1 MMKKKKKKL
10 DDIFDDSH
18 FSGSEVSSLFF
29 REDAIKRHESES
41 ASIGKDSGVAD
52 RSDITESEAKDQS
65 VSIDTISSIKP
76 KRKKRIKLMPDDV
89 DESELSE
96 IFGQDEPVL
105 GGISSDD
112 CEQEVSEKAC
122 EGDLSS
128 DEKVT
133 EDDIEVQEGSESGSG
148 DVGEGEGEAESGDVG
163 EVEAEVETENC
174 DAVENEIEAEDG
186 GEVICDI
193 EGEGKDDDEETSD
206 EEMIIEEPTEEAEP
220 QEELSEGEKL
230 EESFDIG
237 EGGAVFE
244 EEASDGEVLSKEGS
258 EVKDPENIDMD
269 DIDDPDELAMMIAKA
284 ILSDDGE
291 DQNQESDD
299 SPSGGTDVGDDIKAS
314 EGNAMSNAESST
326 AAIEEALDL
335 KDTEKSEK
343 VKKARNIRQKR
354 ASKGV
359 AAIKNDGGEGSRKKL
374 SSDKKVFVMG
384 DPNIPIDSNL
394 PHRFFRRIAGR
405 RRSMIF
411 VCVCYTLFLSLLV
424 VMLSVGTSKLL
435 AIYDSADPDRVIE
448 ECIDYIS
455 GSRLYNDVVLG
466 VGKYRTEYES
476 EKDASGK
483 ALDKIYSSSDKNY
496 MRVSH
501 GEDYASYDIYSDDV
515 KIYNVLLGKKAETSS
530 MIGISFWE
538 VREISFYDDCL
549 DEYKKSFL
557 ISAPADAV
565 VCLNGIELS
574 REMII
579 DENYKFFIGSVWESE
594 IPSEARCVLYSVSGI
609 FGDPTFTATH
619 GSEELEI
626 YTDDGGTVHAKYPKD
641 WVKDYTVFVPK
652 GASLYVNGIL
662 ATKIDS
668 VGNAPATP
676 FESEVEGMTDVYVI
690 EGLFNDPIL
699 NAYYD
704 GISLGESIR
713 SGDDFSFA
721 FSDVIYNKAE
731 ISVPKG
737 AVVKVNGVLLTSEN
751 STVAA
756 IPFSEWSKEKM
767 AIGSSMPSE
776 LRAFGF
782 KMPEFEKYT
791 VSMLY
796 GTPTVEVS
804 YDGTVYEAYATA
816 TDGKLSTFKYDKVS
830 SSPSLILGL
839 YIKNFAKTY
848 VKYISEGC
856 YGMRDDVEMR
866 KNFYTNWINYLSYIL
881 PDTLC
886 YDSALES
893 YSDVEY
899 RPNSPVASENYT
911 IKDLIKYSDDIYTC
925 KVVCNIKAVGS
936 DVEETYELDLTI
948 VVSGGQYKIWM
959 HDTIS

>member
-41 ASIGKDSGVAD
+41 ANIGKNSGVAD
-52 RSDITESEAKDQS
+52 RSDVTESEAKDLS
-65 VSIDTISSIKP
+65 VSIDSIKP

-105 GGISSDD
+105 SDISSDD
-112 CEQEVSEKAC
+112 GCEQEVSEKAY
-122 EGDLSS
+122 EGDFSS
-128 DEKVT
+128 DEKVA
-133 EDDIEVQEGSESGSG
+133 EDDLKVHESDESK
-148 DVGEGEGEAESGDVG
+148 SGDVG
-163 EVEAEVETENC
+163 EVEVEVENEDC
-174 DAVENEIEAEDG
+174 DAVENEIEVEDG

-193 EGEGKDDDEETSD
+193 EDEGEDEEASD
-206 EEMIIEEPTEEAEP
+206 EGMIIENPTEETEP
-220 QEELSEGEKL
+220 QEDPSENENA
-230 EESFDIG
+230 EEIFDIG
-237 EGGAVFE
+237 EGGDIFE
-244 EEASDGEVLSKEGS
+244 EEASDDENLSKEES
-258 EVKDPENIDMD
+258 EGKDPEDIDMD
-269 DIDDPDELAMMIAKA
+269 GIDAPDELAMMIAKA
-284 ILSDDGE
+284 ILSDEGE
-291 DQNQESDD
+291 DKNQESDA
-299 SPSGGTDVGDDIKAS
+299 SASGGTDVGDDIKAS
-314 EGNAMSNAESST
+314 ENNAMSNAESST
-326 AAIEEALDL
+326 AVAEETLDL
-335 KDTEKSEK
+335 KGIEKSENI
-343 VKKARNIRQKR
+343 KKAHNIRQKR
-354 ASKGV
+354 TSKEV
-359 AAIKNDGGEGSRKKL
+359 IKTDDSDGSRKKL

-394 PHRFFRRIAGR
+394 PHRFFRRVAGR

-435 AIYDSADPDRVIE
+435 AIYDSADPDRLIE

-483 ALDKIYSSSDKNY
+483 VLDEIYSSSDKNY
-496 MRVSH
+496 LRVSH
-501 GEDYASYDIYSDDV
+501 GEDYASYDIYSGDV

-530 MIGISFWE
+530 VIGISFWE

-565 VCLNGIELS
+565 VSLNGIELS

-579 DENYKFFIGSVWESE
+579 DDNYKFFIGSVWESE

-676 FESEVEGMTDVYVI
+676 FEGEVEGMTDVYVI
-690 EGLFNDPIL
+690 EGLFNDPVL

-704 GISLGESIR
+704 GISLGGAIR
-713 SGDDFSFA
+713 SGDEFSFA
-721 FSDVIYNKAE
+721 FSDIIYNKAE

-899 RPNSPVASENYT
+899 RPNNPVASENYT

>member
-18 FSGSEVSSLFF
+18 FLGSEVSSLFF

-41 ASIGKDSGVAD
+41 TSIGKDSGVAD
-52 RSDITESEAKDQS
+52 RSDVTESESKDLS
-65 VSIDTISSIKP
+65 VKP

-105 GGISSDD
+105 SDISSDD
-112 CEQEVSEKAC
+112 GCEQEVSEKAYD
-122 EGDLSS
+122 GDFSS
-128 DEKVT
+128 DEKVA
-133 EDDIEVQEGSESGSG
+133 EDDVEVQESDESK
-148 DVGEGEGEAESGDVG
+148 SGDVG
-163 EVEAEVETENC
+163 EVEVENEDC
-174 DAVENEIEAEDG
+174 DAVENEIEVEDG

-193 EGEGKDDDEETSD
+193 EGEDKDENEDTSD
-206 EEMIIEEPTEEAEP
+206 EGMIIEEPTKEAEP
-220 QEELSEGEKL
+220 QEEPSESEKT
-230 EESFDIG
+230 EDIFDIG
-237 EGGAVFE
+237 EVEAVFE
-244 EEASDGEVLSKEGS
+244 EKASDGEDLSKEES
-258 EVKDPENIDMD
+258 EGKDPEDIDMD
-269 DIDDPDELAMMIAKA
+269 GIDDPDELAMMIAKA
-284 ILSDDGE
+284 ILSDEGE
-291 DQNQESDD
+291 DQNQESNT
-299 SPSGGTDVGDDIKAS
+299 SASGGTDVGGDIKAS
-314 EGNAMSNAESST
+314 ENNAMSNAESST
-326 AAIEEALDL
+326 AVAEEALDL
-335 KDTEKSEK
+335 KGIEKSEN
-343 VKKARNIRQKR
+343 VKKAHNIRQKQT
-354 ASKGV
+354 SKEV
-359 AAIKNDGGEGSRKKL
+359 IKADDSDGSRKKL

-394 PHRFFRRIAGR
+394 PHRFFRRVAGR

-483 ALDKIYSSSDKNY
+483 VLDEIYSSSDKNY
-496 MRVSH
+496 LRVSH
-501 GEDYASYDIYSDDV
+501 GEDYASYDIYSGDV

-530 MIGISFWE
+530 VIGISFWE

-565 VCLNGIELS
+565 VSLNGIELS
-574 REMII
+574 KEMII

-676 FESEVEGMTDVYVI
+676 FEGEVEGMTDVYVI
-690 EGLFNDPIL
+690 EGLFNDPAL

-704 GISLGESIR
+704 GISLGGAIR

-804 YDGTVYEAYATA
+804 YDETVYEAYATA

-899 RPNSPVASENYT
+899 RPNNPVASENYT

>member
-18 FSGSEVSSLFF
+18 FLGSEVSSLFF

-41 ASIGKDSGVAD
+41 TSIGKDSGVAD
-52 RSDITESEAKDQS
+52 RSDVTESESKDLS
-65 VSIDTISSIKP
+65 VKP

-105 GGISSDD
+105 SDISSDD
-112 CEQEVSEKAC
+112 GCEQEVSEKAYD
-122 EGDLSS
+122 GDFSS
-128 DEKVT
+128 DEKVA
-133 EDDIEVQEGSESGSG
+133 EDDVEVQESDESK
-148 DVGEGEGEAESGDVG
+148 SGDVG
-163 EVEAEVETENC
+163 EVEVEVENEDC
-174 DAVENEIEAEDG
+174 DAVENEIEVEDG

-193 EGEGKDDDEETSD
+193 EGEDKDENEDTSD
-206 EEMIIEEPTEEAEP
+206 EGMIIEEPTKEAEP
-220 QEELSEGEKL
+220 QEEPSESEKT
-230 EESFDIG
+230 EDIFDIG
-237 EGGAVFE
+237 EVEAVFE
-244 EEASDGEVLSKEGS
+244 EKASDGEDLSKEES
-258 EVKDPENIDMD
+258 EGKDPEDIDMD
-269 DIDDPDELAMMIAKA
+269 GIDDPDELAMMIAKA
-284 ILSDDGE
+284 ILSDEGE
-291 DQNQESDD
+291 DQNQESNT
-299 SPSGGTDVGDDIKAS
+299 SASGGTDVGGDIKAS
-314 EGNAMSNAESST
+314 ENNAMSNAESST
-326 AAIEEALDL
+326 AVAEEALDL
-335 KDTEKSEK
+335 KGIEKSEN
-343 VKKARNIRQKR
+343 VKKAHNIRQKQT
-354 ASKGV
+354 SKEV
-359 AAIKNDGGEGSRKKL
+359 IKADDSDGSRKKL

-394 PHRFFRRIAGR
+394 PHRFFRRVAGR

-476 EKDASGK
+476 EKDASEK
-483 ALDKIYSSSDKNY
+483 VLDEIYSSSDKNY
-496 MRVSH
+496 LRVSH
-501 GEDYASYDIYSDDV
+501 GEDYASYDIYSGDV

-530 MIGISFWE
+530 VIGISFWE

-565 VCLNGIELS
+565 VSLNGIELS
-574 REMII
+574 KEMII

-676 FESEVEGMTDVYVI
+676 FEGEVEGMTDVYVI
-690 EGLFNDPIL
+690 EGLFNDPAL

-704 GISLGESIR
+704 GISLGGAIR

-804 YDGTVYEAYATA
+804 YDETVYEAYATA

-899 RPNSPVASENYT
+899 RPNNPVASENYT

>member
-18 FSGSEVSSLFF
+18 FLGSEVSSLFF

-41 ASIGKDSGVAD
+41 TSIGKDSGVAD
-52 RSDITESEAKDQS
+52 RSDVTESESKDLS
-65 VSIDTISSIKP
+65 VKP

-105 GGISSDD
+105 SDISSDD
-112 CEQEVSEKAC
+112 GCEQEVSEKAYD
-122 EGDLSS
+122 GDFSS
-128 DEKVT
+128 DEKVA
-133 EDDIEVQEGSESGSG
+133 EDDVEVQESDESK
-148 DVGEGEGEAESGDVG
+148 SGDVG
-163 EVEAEVETENC
+163 EVEVEVENEDC
-174 DAVENEIEAEDG
+174 DAVENEIEVEDG

-193 EGEGKDDDEETSD
+193 EGEDKDENEDTSD
-206 EEMIIEEPTEEAEP
+206 EGMIIEEPTKEAEP
-220 QEELSEGEKL
+220 QEEPSESEKT
-230 EESFDIG
+230 EDIFDIG
-237 EGGAVFE
+237 EVEAVFE
-244 EEASDGEVLSKEGS
+244 EKASDGEDLSKEES
-258 EVKDPENIDMD
+258 EGKDPEDIDMD
-269 DIDDPDELAMMIAKA
+269 GIDDPDELAMMIAKA
-284 ILSDDGE
+284 ILSDEGE
-291 DQNQESDD
+291 DQNQESNT
-299 SPSGGTDVGDDIKAS
+299 SASGGTDVGGDIKAS
-314 EGNAMSNAESST
+314 ENNAMSNAESST
-326 AAIEEALDL
+326 AVAEEALDL
-335 KDTEKSEK
+335 KGIEKSEN
-343 VKKARNIRQKR
+343 VKKAHNIRQKQT
-354 ASKGV
+354 SKEV
-359 AAIKNDGGEGSRKKL
+359 IKADDSDGSRKKL

-394 PHRFFRRIAGR
+394 PHRFFRRVAGR

-483 ALDKIYSSSDKNY
+483 VLDEIYSSSDKNY
-496 MRVSH
+496 LRVSH
-501 GEDYASYDIYSDDV
+501 GEDYASYDIYSGDV

-530 MIGISFWE
+530 VIGISFWE

-565 VCLNGIELS
+565 VSLNGIELS
-574 REMII
+574 KEMII

-676 FESEVEGMTDVYVI
+676 FEGEVEGMTDVYVI
-690 EGLFNDPIL
+690 EGLFNDPAL

-704 GISLGESIR
+704 GISLGGAIR

-804 YDGTVYEAYATA
+804 YDETVYEAYATA

-899 RPNSPVASENYT
+899 RPNNPVASENYT